1 MASETLIRL
10 RSALDRII
18 EVEDLVFENRQQ
30 SMLHRHLS
38 HIKTELRRQI
48 RIESEEDL
56 APLLD
61 AL

>member
-18 EVEDLVFENRQQ
+18 EVEELVFENRQQ